1 MLGGDPVDAS
11 WGMTRFTSTGE
22 GRRVGFIV
30 HRSSQ
35 AQLLVGAL
43 GDVLADIPDDPF
55 TPEVVAVP
63 TRGIERW
70 IAQELSRQLGIAA
83 NIRFP
88 TVHTLIEEALAAADG
103 LQAEDDPWT
112 RANLRWHV
120 ARAIDDCR
128 GEPWMAT
135 VDRFIASGGEHSR
148 RMEAAIRIAG
158 LFHRYAED
166 RPEMLRAW
174 AGGTEAG
181 SYGSA
186 LAEAHLW
193 QPRLWHRVRQSTG
206 IGSPAERLPDA
217 ATRIASGGVDLD
229 LPDRVNIYGLTR
241 IPQGHLATL
250 QALAQTRD
258 LHAFVLHPSP
268 TRWKATLTEIL
279 DEDTLPPRRA
289 LDPDRGHP
297 LVSSWGRDAVEL
309 QAVLHHH
316 GIGPTTDHESEADG
330 APTALGRL
338 QTAIR
343 ADRIEPRVPIA
354 DDDRSLQIH
363 ACHGPARQVEALR
376 DALLHAM
383 TDDPTIQP
391 RDIVVMC
398 PDVETYAPLV
408 EAVFGS
414 PDGDSELPDLR
425 VRVADRAPRS
435 MNPLLAV
442 ATAMLDLA
450 TGRAG
455 AGEILDFAAL
465 GPVLRALD
473 ISEAELDEISEMV
486 SEANISWGLDA
497 RHRAEGWGL
506 PDMDDHTW
514 RFGLDRLLSGV
525 FLPDTRTDLVGS
537 SLPVPGI
544 EGSTLGGLGRLAE
557 LVSRIDVITRSLAEP
572 RSAGRWRIDLL
583 ESIEMVAAPE
593 WGSEWQWEHLIQRL
607 QDALATSDQ
616 APVALDEVR
625 TVLSDLGSGRAGR
638 SDHRTGQLTVCTL
651 APMRSVPHRVIALL
665 GMDDEVFPRGV
676 GRNGDD
682 LLQEHPAMGDHDPC
696 SGDRQLLLDA
706 VMAAQEHLII
716 TYSGHDQRTN
726 AERPPAVPIAELLD
740 VIDRSFTC
748 DDDEAARERVVCHH
762 PLQGFDPRN
771 FSAAD
776 ARPWG
781 FDPLQLAGAETL
793 LNGADESSAVF
804 IDEPLSW
811 ERPDEVGV
819 TELARFVEEP
829 VKGFV
834 TRRLGF
840 SLREV
845 EARGEDLVPV
855 HLGGLQAWA
864 VGDRML
870 RGRMAG
876 DEPADQHIA
885 ERRRGSLPPGALA
898 DSVLDDIESRVA
910 ALHATA
916 DGANI
921 VGVGTTV
928 RVDCAVA
935 DGTRLVGNI
944 VGLHGSRL
952 GVVQYS
958 RLKAKHRIGAF
969 VRVAA
974 LTRLDPDTAW
984 DAVVVG
990 REGEGDVACVRIGP
1004 LGADPETRRRAADE
1018 ALSMLID
1025 LWDRGMREPLPIY
1038 PETTG
1043 AFAMARGDKSEWK
1056 KARAAWVTSW
1066 QIPREDQDLYHRLVL
1081 GGVAPIT
1088 ALWADSARPDERGD
1102 GWPDARSRFEAYALR
1117 LWTPVIAVM
1126 EGLPQ

>member
-1 MLGGDPVDAS
+1 
-11 WGMTRFTSTGE
+11 
-22 GRRVGFIV
+22 VGFIV
-30 HRSSQ
+30 HRSSR

-43 GDVLADIPDDPF
+43 GGVLADIPNDPF
-55 TPEVVAVP
+55 APEVVAVP

-88 TVHTLIEEALAAADG
+88 TLHSLIEEALAAADG
-103 LQAEDDPWT
+103 LPADDDPWT

-120 ARAIDDCR
+120 ARAIDDCN
-128 GEPWMAT
+128 GESSMAT
-135 VDRFIASGGEHSR
+135 VDRFISSGGERSR

-158 LFHRYAED
+158 LFHRYSAD

-174 AGGTEAG
+174 ADGTDVG
-181 SYGSA
+181 SDGSD

-193 QPRLWHRVRQSTG
+193 QPRLWQRVRQSTG
-206 IGSPAERLPDA
+206 VSSPAERLPEA
-217 ATRIASGGVDLD
+217 AARISSGGVDLD
-229 LPDRVNIYGLTR
+229 LPDRVNVYGLTR
-241 IPQGHLATL
+241 IPQGHLVAL
-250 QALAQTRD
+250 NALAQTRD
-258 LHAFVLHPSP
+258 VFAFVLHPSP
-268 TRWKATLTEIL
+268 ARWKALRTEML
-279 DEDTLPPRRA
+279 SAGPLPPRRA

-297 LVSSWGRDAVEL
+297 LVSSWGRDAAEL

-316 GIGPTTDHESEADG
+316 GVEQTADHESQAEP
-330 APTALGRL
+330 APTVLGRL
-338 QTAIR
+338 QSAIR
-343 ADRIEPRVPIA
+343 GDGIQPRVPITE
-354 DDDRSLQIH
+354 DDRSLQIH
-363 ACHGPARQVEALR
+363 ACHGPARQVEALH

-398 PDVETYAPLV
+398 PDVEAYAPLV

-414 PDGDSELPDLR
+414 LDGDSDLPDLR

-435 MNPLLAV
+435 MNPLLIV
-442 ATAMLDLA
+442 ATTMLDLA
-450 TGRAG
+450 TGRVG

-465 GPVLRALD
+465 GPVLKSLD
-473 ISEAELDEISEMV
+473 VGEAELGEISELV
-486 SEANISWGLDA
+486 SEANICWGLDA

-506 PDMDDHTW
+506 PDMDDFTW

-525 FLPDTRTDLVGS
+525 FLPDTRTDLIGP

-557 LVSRIDVITRSLAEP
+557 LVSRIDAITRSLVDP
-572 RSAGRWRIDLL
+572 RPAGQWPTDLV
-583 ESIEMVAAPE
+583 EAVEMVASPE

-607 QDALATSDQ
+607 QDALATNDP
-616 APVALDEVR
+616 APVTLDEVR
-625 TVLSDLGSGRAGR
+625 TVLGDLGSTRAGR

-651 APMRSVPHRVIALL
+651 VPMRSVPHRVIALL

-676 GRNGDD
+676 GRDGDD
-682 LLQEHPAMGDHDPC
+682 LLQEHPAMGDHDPG
-696 SGDRQLLLDA
+696 SADRQLLLDA

-740 VIDRSFTC
+740 VVDRSFTC
-748 DDDEAARERVVCHH
+748 NGGEAARDHVVRHH

-771 FSAAD
+771 FSTAEG
-776 ARPWG
+776 RPWG

-793 LNGADESSAVF
+793 LRGTDESGAAF
-804 IDEPLSW
+804 ITGPLSW
-811 ERPDEVGV
+811 DRPDEVDV
-819 TELARFVEEP
+819 AELARFVAEP

-845 EARGEDLVPV
+845 EARGEDLIPV
-855 HLGGLQAWA
+855 DLGGLEAWA
-864 VGDRML
+864 VGDRIL
-870 RGRMAG
+870 RGRLAG
-876 DEPADQHIA
+876 DESADQHIA

-898 DSVLDDIESRVA
+898 DDVLENIETRVS

-916 DGANI
+916 DGAGI

-928 RVDCAVA
+928 HIDCAA
-935 DGTRLVGNI
+935 AEGTRLVGDI

-969 VRVAA
+969 VGVAA
-974 LTRLDPDTAW
+974 LTRLNPDVAW
-984 DAVVVG
+984 DAVIVG
-990 REGEGDVACVRIGP
+990 QKGRGDVACVHIGP
-1004 LGADPETRRRAADE
+1004 LGADPETRASAAE
-1018 ALSMLID
+1018 ETLTMLID

-1043 AFAMARGDKSEWK
+1043 AFAMAGGKTPWKRANDEWY
-1056 KARAAWVTSW
+1056 TSW
-1066 QIPREDQDLYHRLVL
+1066 TVPKEDQDLYHRLVL
-1081 GGVAPIT
+1081 GGVAPVT
-1088 ALWADSARPDERGD
+1088 ALWADSPRPDEQGGD
-1102 GWPDARSRFEAYALR
+1102 WPKARSRFEAYARR
-1117 LWTPVIAVM
+1117 LWEPLLAVM
-1126 EGLPQ
+1126 EDLPE